1 MTAFAHSAPVY
12 EFESSRWTTVGVGL
26 ADRGRRLLG
35 NIPPSPVLH
44 GKLAPSGSA
53 GYCLLFPDTV
63 AVAISAACPRSS

>member
-35 NIPPSPVLH
+35 NIPRRRFCMESWLQAFQ
-44 GKLAPSGSA
+44 LAIV
-53 GYCLLFPDTV
+53 CCFLIRLL
-63 AVAISAACPRSS
+63 SL

>member
-35 NIPPSPVLH
+35 NIPPSPVLQ
-44 GKLAPSGSA
+44 GSWLQAVQLAIV
-53 GYCLLFPDTV
+53 CCFLIRLL
-63 AVAISAACPRSS
+63 SL